1 MQYLEL
7 PEATRLSLLRGYLE
21 RSWTKSLPVEHSDA
35 CTAEVCDTRAYD
47 DGQRLRVAVDG
58 VTSAVTF
65 ADLNVAERVYDDLA
79 AELNERWG
87 DGLVVRSDEAAELG
101 IRGFRAQGFT
111 TASAVL
117 LGESST
123 AC

>member
-21 RSWTKSLPVEHSDA
+21 RSWSKSLPVEHSAA
-35 CTAEVCDTRAYD
+35 CTAEVCDKRAYA
-47 DGQRLRVAVDG
+47 DGQRLRVAVDA
-58 VTSAVTF
+58 VTAAVTF
-65 ADLNVAERVYDDLA
+65 AELNVAEQAYDDLA

-87 DGLVVRSDEAAELG
+87 DGLVVRSEEADELG